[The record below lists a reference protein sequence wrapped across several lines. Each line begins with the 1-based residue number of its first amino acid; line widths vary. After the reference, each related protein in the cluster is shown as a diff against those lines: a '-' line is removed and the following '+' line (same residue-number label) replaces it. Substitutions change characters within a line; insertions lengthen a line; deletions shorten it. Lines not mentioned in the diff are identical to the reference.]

1 MGALR
6 EVVEK
11 FDGVF
16 ETSVP
21 QDVGQAAF
29 MEWLPSQVYRRTA
42 EVLLGK
48 ELYHK
53 VFNWERASLPRVR
66 LVLDRLDLPLE
77 DWIDTDD
84 PEAGGASG
92 SLLRT
97 TRGAAG
103 RQGDPCAAGRAC

>member
-1 MGALR
+1 MR

-21 QDVGQAAF
+21 QDVEQAAF
-29 MEWLPSQVYRRTA
+29 MEWLPSQVYRRTS
-42 EVLLGK
+42 EVLVGK
-48 ELYHK
+48 ELFHK
-53 VFNWERASLPRVR
+53 VVNSERPSLPRVQ

-84 PEAGGASG
+84 PE
-92 SLLRT
+92 LMER
-97 TRGAAG
+97 AAAFFD
-103 RQGDPCAAGRAC
+103 RLEEQLAAKEIPAPPTEPVDVG